1 MSCHARNHRS
11 PRRLARSVS
20 GALRLAGGLTALA
33 AATPQSATAQRSS
46 DSRRLVELNWME
58 VAENVPSRTETVLLA
73 VGTLEAHGVT
83 ASGADILVP
92 DSLAG
97 RLAERLDALIA
108 PTINYGVNTSIDEY
122 PGTFGISA
130 ELLEETAEAVMR
142 GLAANGFRNI
152 VVLNGHGPN
161 YGPLNDAARD
171 VFGDTDARVLVINW
185 WTVTADL
192 VEQIYGS
199 QGGHAG
205 NNETGAVLAVRPD
218 LVLQDRYTGD
228 DQATPFVSGW
238 SAWPFP
244 STIGLYAPGAGYP
257 DFDRG
262 KAKAYFEGVVD
273 RLTTISRDVIG
284 KWEAAG
290 L

>member
-1 MSCHARNHRS
+1 MSCPARNQRS
-11 PRRLARSVS
+11 PRRPARSVS
-20 GALRLAGGLTALA
+20 SALLLAAGLTAVA
-33 AATPQSATAQRSS
+33 AVAPGAATAQRSS
-46 DSRRLVELNWME
+46 DSRRLAEMNWME
-58 VAENVPSRTETVLLA
+58 VAEIVPSRTETVLLA

-83 ASGADILVP
+83 TSGADILVP

-161 YGPLNDAARD
+161 YGPLNEAART
-171 VFGDTDARVLVINW
+171 VFRDTDARVLVINW

-244 STIGLYAPGAGYP
+244 STIGLYAPGEGYP

-273 RLTTISRDVIG
+273 RLATITRDVIG

-290 L
+290 I